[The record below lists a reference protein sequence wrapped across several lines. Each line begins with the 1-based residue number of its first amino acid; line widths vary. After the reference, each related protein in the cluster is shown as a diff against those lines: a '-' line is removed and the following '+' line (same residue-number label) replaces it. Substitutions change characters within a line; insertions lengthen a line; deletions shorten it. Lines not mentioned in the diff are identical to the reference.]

1 MTLRAL
7 CLSLSV
13 LCAATGLT
21 HAADTPAPATP
32 PSATNATT
40 ATTQK
45 LPSGVQVTHLKTGTG
60 AKPWATAV
68 VRVHYEGTLADGTV
82 FDSSYKRGKPLSFPL
97 NRVIPCWTQGLQTMA
112 VGGKAKLQC
121 PSATAYGPNGAGDV
135 IPPNADLTFTVE
147 LLGIDG

>member
-1 MTLRAL
+1 MLLRTLRLSAPL
-7 CLSLSV
+7 LLACLAPL
-13 LCAATGLT
+13 AQ
-21 HAADTPAPATP
+21 AADAPASGP
-32 PSATNATT
+32 AAASATQ
-40 ATTQK
+40 TTQK
-45 LPSGVQVTHLKTGTG
+45 LPSGVVVTHLKAGTG
-60 AKPWATAV
+60 AKPWPTAV

-82 FDSSYKRGKPLSFPL
+82 FDSSYKRGRPLSFPL

-121 PSATAYGPNGAGDV
+121 PSATAYGPSGAGDV